1 MGMDESLGLE
11 LDLCLDLLWRSLRFS
26 GVNYGLSLDLTESM
40 NLALIHWNEAIAPSL
55 RGSHNSLSLGGC
67 LYHCLRLCLDL
78 FWGYVSLLATS
89 RRRLQ
94 LSLKLLLQLLL
105 DLLLELCFLV
115 RRRSGV
121 WLFRHRCRGR

>member
-1 MGMDESLGLE
+1 MIVVDHEYNPIMRFSFSSSYSLILSRLFGGFVNHNDMLACTINSICFSHTARTLE

-67 LYHCLRLCLDL
+67 LYHCLRLCLR
-78 FWGYVSLLATS
+78 VSKHGEA
-89 RRRLQ
+89 
-94 LSLKLLLQLLL
+94 
-105 DLLLELCFLV
+105 D
-115 RRRSGV
+115 
-121 WLFRHRCRGR
+121 